1 MTATDVGLTPPVD
14 SALDHRAERKRER
27 AISKAENAAFS
38 DSKRRLSSPG
48 ATIAALIIAVI
59 WTIPTLGLFIT
70 SFRQPA
76 DINTSGWWTVFTNP
90 NLTISNYVNTLNFND
105 ALTVGQSFINSLVIV
120 IPATLFPIVVALL
133 AAYAFAWVNFRGK
146 NILFIAVFSLQVVP
160 IQVALVP
167 LLSLFSNGVTI
178 GNWAVFPGLNLNS
191 VDGSFARIWIAHT
204 IFALPLAIF
213 LLHNFIAALPVDIME
228 AARIDGASHGQT
240 FFRIVL
246 PLARPAIASFAIL
259 QFLWVWNDL
268 LVATIFTAGDNF
280 PITKLLTDLA
290 GTYGQ
295 TWYLLSAGTF
305 LAIIIPLVVFFS
317 LQRYFVR
324 GLLAGATKG

>member
-1 MTATDVGLTPPVD
+1 MIATDVDPR
-14 SALDHRAERKRER
+14 SARQVEKATRR
-27 AISKAENAAFS
+27 AENAAFN
-38 DSKRRLSSPG
+38 DSKKRLSSKG
-48 ATIAALIIAVI
+48 ATIAAIIIAVI
-59 WTIPTLGLFIT
+59 WTIPTFGLLVT

-76 DINTSGWWTVFTNP
+76 DITTSGWWTVFTNP
-90 NLTISNYVNTLNFND
+90 SLTISNYANTLNFLD
-105 ALTVGQSFINSLVIV
+105 TETVAQSFLNSIVIV
-120 IPATLFPIVVALL
+120 IPATLIPISLALL
-133 AAYAFAWVNFRGK
+133 AAYAFAWVDFRGK
-146 NILFIAVFSLQVVP
+146 NLLFVAVFSLQVVP

-178 GNWAVFPGLNLNS
+178 GNWAVFPGLDLNNA
-191 VDGSFARIWIAHT
+191 DGSFARIWIAHT

-213 LLHNFIAALPVDIME
+213 LLHNFIAALPNDIME
-228 AARIDGASHGQT
+228 AAKIDGASHGQI

-268 LVATIFTAGDNF
+268 LVATIFTSGNNF
-280 PITKLLTDLA
+280 PITKLLTDLS

-295 TWYLLSAGTF
+295 QWYLLSAGTF
-305 LAIIIPLVVFFS
+305 LAIIPPLIVFFA

>member
-1 MTATDVGLTPPVD
+1 MIATDIDPR
-14 SALDHRAERKRER
+14 SARKVE
-27 AISKAENAAFS
+27 KAMRRSENAAFN
-38 DSKRRLSSPG
+38 DSKKRLSSKG
-48 ATIAALIIAVI
+48 ATIAAVIIAVI
-59 WTIPTLGLFIT
+59 WTIPTFGLFVT
-70 SFRQPA
+70 SFRQPG
-76 DINTSGWWTVFTNP
+76 DINTSGWWTFFTKP
-90 NLTISNYVNTLNFND
+90 DLTIDNYVNTLNFND
-105 ALTVGQSFINSLVIV
+105 TITVGQSFVNSLVIV
-120 IPATLFPIVVALL
+120 IPATVFPIALALL
-133 AAYAFAWVNFRGK
+133 AAYAFAWVDFRGK
-146 NILFIAVFSLQVVP
+146 NILFIGVFSLQVVP

-178 GNWAVFPGLNLNS
+178 GNWAVFPGLNLNN

-213 LLHNFIAALPVDIME
+213 LLHNFIAALPNDIME
-228 AARIDGASHGQT
+228 AARIDGASHGQI

-268 LVATIFTAGDNF
+268 LVATIFTSGDNF

-305 LAIIIPLVVFFS
+305 LAIIAPLIVFFS